1 MLQNDR
7 SRRHPL
13 LAATG
18 ILIAAFATDA
28 RAIDGASI
36 ERSGPTKIV
45 VRWRDTDPVDVYLA
59 RRPDASIDEA
69 TRVSAADRDGEEALS
84 VDVGARPYVL
94 LRDRSD
100 GKTLRV
106 AERALPLEQGS
117 NFRDLGGYGSADGR
131 HVRWGRIFRSGG
143 TPLLTDADLAR
154 IDALGLRRMIDL
166 RSSEE
171 RALAPTRITGVEYTA
186 IGYSMA
192 AMSGGAIS
200 SGGLTDIGR
209 VYRGFPAMF
218 APQSRLIFRS
228 LLQDDG
234 AIAYNCAAGQDRT
247 GFVTAVILSAL
258 GVPRDVIFQDYHLS
272 TAYRRPQFEM
282 PKIDTRAQADNPVAM
297 FFAKY
302 QEDPSYATPKPL
314 YTPEGKAMLE
324 FAFEEMD
331 ARWGSVDGYLAQ
343 EIGLTTADLEKLRS
357 LYLE

>member
-7 SRRHPL
+7 FRRHAL
-13 LAATG
+13 FTATG
-18 ILIAAFATDA
+18 IIIAASAADA
-28 RAIDGASI
+28 HAIEDASI
-36 ERSGPTKIV
+36 ERSAPTKIV
-45 VRWRDTDPVDVYLA
+45 VRWRDADPVDVYLA
-59 RRPDASIDEA
+59 RDPDTLIEDA
-69 TRVSAADRDGEEALS
+69 TRVSGADRDGEQALS
-84 VDVGARPYVL
+84 VDVGARPYIL
-94 LRDRSD
+94 LRDQGD
-100 GKTLRV
+100 GTTLRL

-117 NFRDLGGYGSADGR
+117 NFRDLGGYPTADGR

-143 TPLLTDADLAR
+143 TPLLTDADLTR
-154 IDALGLRRMIDL
+154 IAALDLRRMIDL

-171 RALAPTRITGVEYTA
+171 RALAPTRIAGVEYAA

-192 AMSGGAIS
+192 AMSGGTIS

-218 APQSRLIFRS
+218 APQTRLIFRT

-234 AIAYNCAAGQDRT
+234 AIVYNCAAGQDRT

-258 GVPRDVIFQDYHLS
+258 GVPRDVIYRDYHLS
-272 TAYRRPQFEM
+272 TVYRRPQFEM
-282 PKIDTRAQADNPVAM
+282 PKIDTRVQSGNPVAM

-302 QEDPSYATPKPL
+302 QEDPGYATPKPL
-314 YTPEGKAMLE
+314 YTPDGKAMLE
-324 FAFEEMD
+324 FAFEDMD

-343 EIGLTTADLEKLRS
+343 EIGLTAADLERLRS